1 VFDLFDDQ
9 GAIRCAVADIL
20 IIVSKKNCPDE
31 IKKEIRVLLEK
42 AVDMAHKNSIEEM
55 KA

>member
-1 VFDLFDDQ
+1 MFDQFDDH

-20 IIVSKKNCPDE
+20 IAMSDGKCSDKRTR
-31 IKKEIRVLLEK
+31 EIRTLLEK
-42 AVDMAHKNSIEEM
+42 AVDVVNRNSEEI

>member
-1 VFDLFDDQ
+1 MFDHFDDQ

-20 IIVSKKNCPDE
+20 IAVSSKNCPEDV
-31 IKKEIRVLLEK
+31 KKEIRSLLEK
-42 AVDMAHKNSIEEM
+42 AVDVAHKNAEEM

>member
-1 VFDLFDDQ
+1 MFDQFDDY

-20 IIVSKKNCPDE
+20 IAISDGKCSDE
-31 IKKEIRVLLEK
+31 RTKEIRTLLEK
-42 AVDMAHKNSIEEM
+42 AVDVVHRNSEEI

>member
-1 VFDLFDDQ
+1 VFDHFDDQ

-31 IKKEIRVLLEK
+31 IKKEIRALLEK
-42 AVDMAHKNSIEEM
+42 AVDVAHRNQVEEM
-55 KA
+55 NA

>member
-1 VFDLFDDQ
+1 VFDHFDDQ

-31 IKKEIRVLLEK
+31 IKKEIRALLEK
-42 AVDMAHKNSIEEM
+42 AVDVAHKNSIEEM